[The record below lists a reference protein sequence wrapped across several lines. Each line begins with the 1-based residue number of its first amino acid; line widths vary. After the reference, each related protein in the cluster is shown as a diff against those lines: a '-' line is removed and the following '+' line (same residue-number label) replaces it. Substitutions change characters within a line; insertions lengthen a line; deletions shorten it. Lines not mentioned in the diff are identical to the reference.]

1 MELMKIQMDGKLY
14 KIRVK
19 AGSLTE
25 SFRIEDGPN
34 ADTLITGEEVRD
46 VVGTYYDHRLD
57 FEPDPR
63 FYSDYT
69 AFYEAISAPVDSH
82 EVTFPHGS
90 GTITHR
96 VSVTDGGHTLS
107 GFVAGNRRYTG
118 LSIFFKAI
126 KPDRLPE

>member
-1 MELMKIQMDGKLY
+1 MELMKIKMDGKLY

-34 ADTLITGEEVRD
+34 ANTLITGEEVRD

-57 FEPDPR
+57 FEPDPC
-63 FYSDYT
+63 YYADYT
-69 AFYEAISAPVDSH
+69 EFYNTISAPVDSH
-82 EVTFPHGS
+82 EVTFPHGQ
-90 GTITHR
+90 GEITHK
-96 VSVTDGGHTLS
+96 VMVTDGGHTMRDYI
-107 GFVAGNRRYTG
+107 AGNRRYTG

-126 KPDRLPE
+126 KPDRYPE